1 MLNYT
6 VDAEGIAT
14 LEWDY
19 PGKSQNI
26 LNHASLTTF
35 VEGCRMALAD
45 SSVKGLL
52 ICSAKKDFIAG
63 GDLAELA
70 GVIDAAAF
78 HAAIG
83 DWRRFMR
90 SLELGGKPVAA
101 ALNGSALGG
110 GMELALA
117 FHYRVAADN
126 PKARFGFPEVTLGL
140 LPGAGGTQRLPRLI
154 GMQAAAPLLMEGRR
168 VTAAEALKIGMIHAV
183 VPMGEERQ
191 AAHTWLLDA
200 IASSAKPLQPW
211 DTKGFKI
218 PGGGPGTPHGMQ
230 MFMVANAM
238 LRAKTCDNYPAP
250 KHILSCI
257 YEGLA
262 TDFDTGLAIEARYFT
277 NLVIS
282 PVSKNMIRSLF
293 FGMQDANKL
302 ASRPAG
308 VVQQKYSKI
317 GMLGAGMMGAGIA
330 MSTAAAGIAVV
341 LLDTTQEAA
350 ENGKDYARAQW
361 SKQVQKGR
369 MTAEAM
375 EGLLARIHPT
385 ADYADLK
392 DCELVIEAVFEKR
405 EIKAEVTQKA
415 ETVIGNDA
423 IFASNTS
430 TLPITGLA
438 EASVRPA
445 NFIGLHFFSP
455 AEKMPLVEIIVG
467 KATSEE
473 TLARS
478 MDFVRAIAKTP
489 IVVNDSRGFYTS
501 RVFGT
506 YVAEGMALL
515 EEGVP
520 PALIDK
526 AGLIAGMPVGPLAL
540 ADEISIELVHKIA
553 QQTKADLGAAYVER
567 AADRIAAKMVVD
579 LGRLGRKSGAG
590 FYDYPADGPKRLWSG
605 LVQHFVP
612 KVPAGTHSAGADGTA
627 LIPLEEI
634 IERLIL
640 VQSVETARCLEEK
653 VLRAPIDADVGAI
666 LGWGYPPF
674 RGGPVGWL
682 HTLGLPAAVA
692 ALDRLAAK
700 HGPRFAAPQS
710 LRDMAVRGERF
721 YA

>member
-6 VDAEGIAT
+6 VDADGIAT

-26 LNHASLTTF
+26 LNEASLTTF
-35 VEGCRMALAD
+35 VEACRMALAD
-45 SSVKGLL
+45 SSVRGLL
-52 ICSAKKDFIAG
+52 VCSAKKDFIAG

-70 GVIDAAAF
+70 GVSDAAAF

-83 DWRRFMR
+83 DWHKFLR
-90 SLELGGKPVAA
+90 SIELGGKPVAA
-101 ALNGSALGG
+101 ALNGSTLGG

-168 VTAAEALKIGMIHAV
+168 ITAAEALTIGMIHAV
-183 VPMGEERQ
+183 VKVGDERT
-191 AAHTWLLDA
+191 AAHTWLLAA
-200 IASSAKPLQPW
+200 IASGEKPLQPW
-211 DTKGFKI
+211 DRKGFRI
-218 PGGGPGTPHGMQ
+218 PGGGPNTPHGMQ
-230 MFMVANAM
+230 MLMAANAM
-238 LRAKTCDNYPAP
+238 LREKTFDNYPAP

-262 TDFDTGLAIEARYFT
+262 TDFDTGMAIEARYFT
-277 NLVIS
+277 NLAVS
-282 PVSKNMIRSLF
+282 PVTKNMIRSLF

-302 ASRPAG
+302 ASRPTG
-308 VVQQKYSKI
+308 VATQKYAKV

-330 MSTAAAGIAVV
+330 MSTAAAGMDVV
-341 LLDTTQEAA
+341 LLDTTREAA
-350 ENGKDYARAQW
+350 EKGKAYAAKQW
-361 SKQVQKGR
+361 GKQVAKGR
-369 MTAEAM
+369 LTQEAM
-375 EGLLARIHPT
+375 DALLARIHPT

-392 DCELVIEAVFEKR
+392 GCELVIEAVFEPR
-405 EIKAEVTQKA
+405 EIKAAVTQQA
-415 ETVIGNDA
+415 EAVIAADA

-438 EASVRPA
+438 AASARPA

-467 KATSEE
+467 KATSDA
-473 TLARS
+473 TLARA
-478 MDFVRAIAKTP
+478 MDFVRAIGKTP

-506 YVAEGMALL
+506 YVSEGMALL

-540 ADEISIELVHKIA
+540 ADEISIELVHKIG
-553 QQTKADLGAAYVER
+553 QQTRADLGGAYVER
-567 AADRIAAKMVVD
+567 AADRVAAKMVVE

-590 FYDYPADGPKRLWSG
+590 FYDYPADGTKHLWPG
-605 LVQHFVP
+605 LAEQFPV
-612 KVPAGTHSAGADGTA
+612 KVGAGGTA
-627 LIPLEEI
+627 PISLEAI

-653 VLRAPIDADVGAI
+653 VLRAAIDADVGAI
-666 LGWGYPPF
+666 LGWGYPAF

-692 ALDRLAAK
+692 VLDRLAGQ
-700 HGPRFAAPQS
+700 HGPRFAAPQL
-710 LRDMAVRGERF
+710 LRDMAARGERF
-721 YA
+721 YP

>member
-6 VDAEGIAT
+6 VDAGGIAT

-19 PGKSQNI
+19 PDKSQNI

-35 VEGCRMALAD
+35 VEACRMALGD
-45 SSVKGLL
+45 SSVRGLL
-52 ICSAKKDFIAG
+52 VCSAKKDFIAG

-70 GVIDAAAF
+70 GVTDAAAF

-83 DWRRFMR
+83 DWRAFMR

-154 GMQAAAPLLMEGRR
+154 GMQAAAPLLMEGKRI
-168 VTAAEALKIGMIHAV
+168 TAAEALKIGMIHAV
-183 VPMGEERQ
+183 VAVGEERQ
-191 AAHTWLLDA
+191 AAHRWLLDA
-200 IASSAKPLQPW
+200 IASGTKPLQPW
-211 DTKGFKI
+211 DQGSRGGFKI
-218 PGGGPGTPHGMQ
+218 PGGGPNTPHGMQ
-230 MFMVANAM
+230 MFMAANAM
-238 LRAKTCDNYPAP
+238 LREKTFDNYPAP

-277 NLVIS
+277 NLVMS
-282 PVSKNMIRSLF
+282 PVAKNMIRSLF

-308 VVQQKYSKI
+308 IAPQGCSKI

-341 LLDTTQEAA
+341 LLDTTQGAA
-350 ENGKDYARAQW
+350 DKGKDYARAQW
-361 SKQVQKGR
+361 GRQVAKGR
-369 MTAEAM
+369 MTADAM
-375 EGLLARIHPT
+375 EALLARIHPT

-392 DCELVIEAVFEKR
+392 DCELVIEAVFEQR
-405 EIKAEVTQKA
+405 EIKAAVTQQA
-415 ETVIGNDA
+415 EAVIAADA

-438 EASVRPA
+438 EASSRPA

-467 KATSEE
+467 KATSDT
-473 TLARS
+473 TLACA
-478 MDFVRAIAKTP
+478 MDFVRAIGKTP

-506 YVAEGMALL
+506 YVSEGMALL

-540 ADEISIELVHKIA
+540 ADEISIELVHKIG

-567 AADRIAAKMVVD
+567 AADRVAAKMVAA

-590 FYDYPADGPKRLWSG
+590 FYDYPAHGAKHLWPG
-605 LVQHFVP
+605 LAQHFPVA
-612 KVPAGTHSAGADGTA
+612 VGADDTA
-627 LIPLEEI
+627 MLDLEEI
-634 IERLIL
+634 IERLIM

-710 LRDMAVRGERF
+710 LRDMAARAERF

>member
-6 VDAEGIAT
+6 VDADGIAT

-26 LNHASLTTF
+26 LNEASLTTF
-35 VEGCRMALAD
+35 VEACRMALAD
-45 SSVKGLL
+45 SSVRGLL
-52 ICSAKKDFIAG
+52 VCSAKKDFIAG

-70 GVIDAAAF
+70 GVSDAAAF

-83 DWRRFMR
+83 DWHKFLR
-90 SLELGGKPVAA
+90 SIELGGKPVAA
-101 ALNGSALGG
+101 ALNGSTLGG

-154 GMQAAAPLLMEGRR
+154 GMQAAAPLLMEGKRI
-168 VTAAEALKIGMIHAV
+168 TAGEALKIGMIHAV
-183 VPMGEERQ
+183 VPVGEERQ
-191 AAHTWLLDA
+191 AARKWLLDA
-200 IASSAKPLQPW
+200 IASGEKPLQPW
-211 DTKGFKI
+211 DRKGFKI
-218 PGGGPGTPHGMQ
+218 PGGGPNTPHGMQ
-230 MFMVANAM
+230 MLMAANAM
-238 LRAKTCDNYPAP
+238 LREKTFDNYPAP

-282 PVSKNMIRSLF
+282 PVAKNMIRSLF

-308 VVQQKYSKI
+308 VPQQKYSKV

-330 MSTAAAGIAVV
+330 MSTAAAGIEVM
-341 LLDTTQEAA
+341 LLDTTQEVADKGKAHAA
-350 ENGKDYARAQW
+350 KQW
-361 SKQVQKGR
+361 GKQVAKGR
-369 MTAEAM
+369 LTQEAM
-375 EGLLARIHPT
+375 DALLARIHPT
-385 ADYADLK
+385 ADYADLTG
-392 DCELVIEAVFEKR
+392 CELVIEAVFEQR
-405 EIKAEVTQKA
+405 EIKVAVTQQA
-415 ETVIGNDA
+415 EAVIPADA

-438 EASVRPA
+438 AASSRPA
-445 NFIGLHFFSP
+445 SFIGLHFFSP

-467 KATSEE
+467 KATSDA

-478 MDFVRAIAKTP
+478 MDYVRAIGKTP

-506 YVAEGMALL
+506 YVFEGMALL

-540 ADEISIELVHKIA
+540 ADEISIELVYKIG
-553 QQTKADLGAAYVER
+553 QQTRADLGSAYVER
-567 AADRIAAKMVVD
+567 AADRVAAKMVVE

-590 FYDYPADGPKRLWSG
+590 FYDYPADGTKHLWPG
-605 LVQHFVP
+605 LAEQFP
-612 KVPAGTHSAGADGTA
+612 AKVGADGTA
-627 LIPLEEI
+627 MISLEEI

-666 LGWGYPPF
+666 LGWGYPAF

-692 ALDRLAAK
+692 ALDRLAAQ
-700 HGPRFAAPQS
+700 HGPRFAAPQL
-710 LRDMAVRGERF
+710 LRDMATRGDRF
-721 YA
+721 YP